1 MRHFWPAVVVVLIG
15 CGAPTPDVDSGV
27 PLEVDAGR
35 VVDAGS
41 PDSGSSMDA
50 AIDFDAGVDDAGSG
64 ADASIDAGV
73 TFDAG
78 MTFDAGLM
86 MDAGFPNVDRTS
98 PQLYRFQ
105 FTAQAA
111 EPDAGRWTGNQLAR
125 LDTRVAPRGLL
136 VVYLHGAGTPT
147 TCGSGAHQDFL
158 AGLGFHTIGPC
169 YATDYGVG
177 NCGTR
182 IGDCRLEAFDGVDRH
197 PFISITRAESLE
209 RRIVRMLQRLQ
220 TLNPQGDWQ
229 YFLVNGAPRWDRIVI
244 SGISHGASSAG
255 VIAKVRSV
263 HHAVMLSG
271 PLDTNQAWLAS
282 PSLTPSTELYAFT
295 HTGDPQHPGHLDAFD
310 TMGLPGAPTRIED
323 GGRPWAGSRRLFTSV
338 TTADP
343 HGSTQ
348 AGGSSPRTA
357 DGGYR
362 FAPVWQEMYER

>member
-1 MRHFWPAVVVVLIG
+1 MRQLWLLCLVLVG
-15 CGAPTPDVDSGV
+15 CGAVTAEQDSGV
-27 PLEVDAGR
+27 TSEADAGR
-35 VVDAGS
+35 PPDAGS
-41 PDSGSSMDA
+41 PDSGDS
-50 AIDFDAGVDDAGSG
+50 GDAGSPSDAGAEDAGRG

-78 MTFDAGLM
+78 TVT
-86 MDAGFPNVDRTS
+86 DAGFPNVDRTS

-147 TCGSGAHQDFL
+147 TCGSGTHQDFL

-177 NCGTR
+177 NCGTQ
-182 IGDCRLEAFDGVDRH
+182 IGACRLEAFDGVDRH
-197 PFISITRAESLE
+197 PFITIAPGESLE

-229 YFLVNGAPRWDRIVI
+229 YFLVNGAPRWDHIVI

-255 VIAKVRSV
+255 IISKVRSV

-271 PLDTNQAWLAS
+271 PLDTDQAWLAL
-282 PSLTPSTELYAFT
+282 PSLTPPAQIFGFT
-295 HTGDPQHPGHLDAFD
+295 HTGDPQHPGHLAAFE
-310 TMGLPGAPTRIED
+310 TMQLPGAPTRIED
-323 GGRPWAGSRRLFTSV
+323 GGRPWGGSHRLFTSV

-348 AGGSSPRTA
+348 AGGSSPTTA
-357 DGGYR
+357 DGGAR

>member
-1 MRHFWPAVVVVLIG
+1 MRVFWPAVVVLIG

-27 PLEVDAGR
+27 PADVDAGR
-35 VVDAGS
+35 VADAGT
-41 PDSGSSMDA
+41 PDSGASMDA

-86 MDAGFPNVDRTS
+86 MDAGFPNVDRAS

-177 NCGTR
+177 NCGNQ
-182 IGDCRLEAFDGVDRH
+182 IGECRLEAFDGVDRH

-271 PLDTNQAWLAS
+271 PLDTNQAWLAL
-282 PSLTPSTELYAFT
+282 PSLTPSAQLSAFT
-295 HTGDPQHPGHLDAFD
+295 HTGDPQHPGHLDAFE

-323 GGRPWAGSRRLFTSV
+323 GGRPWAGSHRLFTSV

-362 FAPVWQEMYER
+362 FAPVWQELYEQ

>member
-1 MRHFWPAVVVVLIG
+1 MRLWPVVMMLVG
-15 CGAPTPDVDSGV
+15 CGGVMTELDSGV
-27 PLEVDAGR
+27 PSNDLDAGR
-35 VVDAGS
+35 SVDAGS
-41 PDSGSSMDA
+41 PDAGPPMDA
-50 AIDFDAGVDDAGSG
+50 SVSSDAAVDDAGNG
-64 ADASIDAGV
+64 ADASIDAGAAL
-73 TFDAG
+73 DAG
-78 MTFDAGLM
+78 RSV
-86 MDAGFPNVDRTS
+86 DAGFPNVDRSS

-177 NCGTR
+177 NCGMQ
-182 IGDCRLEAFDGVDRH
+182 IGECRLEAFDGVDRH
-197 PFISITRAESLE
+197 PFIAITPAESLE
-209 RRIVRMLQRLQ
+209 RRIVRMLLRLQ

-229 YFLVNGAPRWDRIVI
+229 YFLVNGGPRWDRIVI

-255 VIAKVRSV
+255 LIAKVRSV

-271 PLDTNQAWLAS
+271 PLDTDQAWLAL
-282 PSLTPSTELYAFT
+282 PSLTPPAQVFGFT
-295 HTGDPQHPGHLDAFD
+295 HTGDPQHPGHLAAFE

-323 GGRPWAGSRRLFTSV
+323 GGRPWAGSHRLFTSV
-338 TTADP
+338 STADP

-348 AGGSSPRTA
+348 AGGSSPTTA
-357 DGGYR
+357 DGGAR